1 MRKNILSVSLMIV
14 LLILPAGFATEF
26 APVGTSVAQFLEVGV
41 GARAAG
47 MGEAYTVVAN
57 DASAV
62 FWNPAGLVDAS
73 DRNMFSSINK
83 WPADITFAGLAYS
96 MKLGRIGTLAISGVY
111 LMTDDM
117 EVTTIEMPEGNGEM
131 FNLTNYALGLT
142 YARFLTD
149 RVSVG
154 LTTKFVHEDY
164 YGHGYS
170 TWALDLGTVYRTNFH
185 GLRLGMSI
193 LHFAPEVRFSGTY
206 WDYSDSENADKEKKY
221 ETYSLPVNFRFGIS
235 MNLLEKTN
243 HTVMVAADMI
253 HPNNNLEQ
261 YNLGLEYSF
270 LKMFSLRGGYKMN
283 TDEAGLTFG
292 AGVRLELGN
301 ALGINADYAY
311 SDLGALKGAHRVS
324 LGVSF

>member
-1 MRKNILSVSLMIV
+1 MRKNILPISLMIV
-14 LLILPAGFATEF
+14 LFISSVAFAAEF
-26 APVGTSVAQFLEVGV
+26 APVGTAVAQFLEIGV

-47 MGEAYTVVAN
+47 MGEAFTVVAN

-73 DRNMFSSINK
+73 DRNLFSSYNK

-96 MKLGRIGTLAISGVY
+96 MKLGRVGTLAISGVY

-117 EVTTIEMPEGNGEM
+117 EVTTIEMSEGTGEM
-131 FNLTNYALGLT
+131 FNLTNYAIGLT

-154 LTTKFVHEDY
+154 LTTKMVSEDY
-164 YGHGYS
+164 FGYGYS
-170 TWALDLGTVYRTNFH
+170 TWAIDLGTVYRTSFH
-185 GLRLGMSI
+185 GLKLGMAI

-206 WDYSDSENADKEKKY
+206 WDYSDSENADKEKNF
-221 ETYSLPVNFRFGIS
+221 ETYSLPVNFRFGVS
-235 MNLLEKTN
+235 MNILEKAN
-243 HTVMVAADMI
+243 HKIMVAADMI

-270 LKMFSLRGGYKMN
+270 MKMFCLRGGYKIN

-292 AGVRLELGN
+292 AGARLGLSE
-301 ALGINADYAY
+301 ALGITADYAY

-324 LGVSF
+324 IGVSF